1 MTYLVNDKCIKCKYM
16 DCVEVCPVDCFYE
29 GENMLVI
36 NPDECIDCGVCEP
49 ECPAEAI
56 IPDSDSSD
64 KWLSLNEEYSG
75 KWPNIVRKGVPPEDG
90 EKFQNVEDKFNK
102 FFSEKPG
109 NSVEE

>member
-1 MTYLVNDKCIKCKYM
+1 MTFVVTDNCIRCKYT

-56 IPDSDSSD
+56 SPES
-64 KWLSLNEEYSG
+64 EELLDWVEHNRKYSEV
-75 KWPNIVRKGVPPEDG
+75 WPNITVKKEAPADADDMNG
-90 EKFQNVEDKFNK
+90 KSDKMQM
-102 FFSEKPG
+102 FSEAPG
-109 NSVEE
+109 EGD